1 MNKLIQEIE
10 TSLPVLPSTVVPVV
24 PGPEHEP
31 ESDLDLDAP
40 PQVSGTLLFEVA
52 PSDAAERLDR
62 WLARQAPGLSRARL
76 QALIKA
82 GHVHLQGKIV
92 SEANTRVKPGDVY
105 SVTIPEAEP
114 SEVAGEAIDLNVV
127 FEDDSVIVI
136 DKPAGLVVHPAA
148 GHATGTLVNA
158 LIAHCGESLSGVG
171 GVKRP
176 GIVHRLDKDTT
187 GLLVV
192 AKTDAAHQIL
202 SDQFRSHGEDGRLRR
217 AYLAL
222 VWGVPV
228 RPKGTIDAAL
238 ARSTANRQ
246 KISVSRH
253 ATARH
258 AVTHFEVIETFLGAK
273 GAAEV
278 SLVRLVLETGRTHQ
292 IRVHLAH
299 IGHPVLG
306 DQAYGTGFKTRTI
319 VLNPAAKDLVDHL
332 ARQALHA
339 EELGFEH
346 PKTGRPKLFRSP
358 LPTDIAD
365 IIDALRTP
373 SGKPGRSAATDRASR
388 RRSPKSK
395 S

>member
-1 MNKLIQEIE
+1 
-10 TSLPVLPSTVVPVV
+10 LPV
-24 PGPEHEP
+24 EP
-31 ESDLDLDAP
+31 NNA
-40 PQVSGTLLFEVA
+40 GTFIFEVA
-52 PSDAAERLDR
+52 ESDASERLDR
-62 WLARQAPGLSRARL
+62 WLARQLPDISRARL
-76 QALIKA
+76 QALIKG
-82 GHVHLQGKIV
+82 GHVSIGGTTIG
-92 SEANTRVKPGDVY
+92 EANTRVKLSESYTLTV
-105 SVTIPEAEP
+105 PEAAP
-114 SEVAGEAIDLNVV
+114 SDVTGEAIALNVV

-192 AKTDAAHQIL
+192 AKTDAAHQHL
-202 SDQFRSHGEDGRLRR
+202 SEQFRLHGEDGRLRR

-253 ATARH
+253 PTARH
-258 AVTHFEVIETFLGAK
+258 AVTHFEVLETFTGVK

-306 DQAYGTGFKTRTI
+306 DQVYGTGFKTRANA
-319 VLNPAAKDLVDHL
+319 LNPAALGLVTKL
-332 ARQALHA
+332 SRQALHA

-346 PKTGRPKLFRSP
+346 PKSAKQKLFKSP
-358 LPTDIAD
+358 LPADIAD
-365 IIDALRTP
+365 IIEALQTP
-373 SGKPGRSAATDRASR
+373 LKKSAKKTKPVTEPKPHPRSKKDKA
-388 RRSPKSK
+388 
-395 S
+395 